1 MQKNGYFL
9 LGFNEDPVVVNCN
22 NLNDKCQDTFNN
34 LYKFLT
40 VQHYKHMVLFP
51 YKIKCVLCAVLPF
64 YFCKIEFI
72 NPNWMWLRIILQV
85 SLDTISDNFWH
96 EQLAIAVVS
105 LRRDPKGTKA
115 WLICWKGNSSHQ
127 TTITQSPLLRNH
139 PTNIF
144 IRSRSCAWFG
154 KSSVNSM

>member
-1 MQKNGYFL
+1 MQKNGYFH

-40 VQHYKHMVLFP
+40 IQHYKHMVLFP
-51 YKIKCVLCAVLPF
+51 YEIKCVLCAVLPF

-85 SLDTISDNFWH
+85 PLDTISDNF
-96 EQLAIAVVS
+96 
-105 LRRDPKGTKA
+105 
-115 WLICWKGNSSHQ
+115 
-127 TTITQSPLLRNH
+127 
-139 PTNIF
+139 
-144 IRSRSCAWFG
+144 
-154 KSSVNSM
+154 